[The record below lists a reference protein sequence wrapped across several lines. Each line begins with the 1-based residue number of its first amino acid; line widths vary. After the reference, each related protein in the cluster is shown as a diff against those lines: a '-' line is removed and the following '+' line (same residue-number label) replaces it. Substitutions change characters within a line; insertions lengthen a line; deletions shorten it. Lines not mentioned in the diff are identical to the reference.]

1 MTTVRLPRRLSPL
14 IGVVVAA
21 LVASAVGVLG
31 SPPATA
37 APTVAVTTV
46 TPSSGPLAGGTAI
59 TITGSGFAEGVAVSI
74 GGVDATE
81 VKLVS
86 ATSITAVTG
95 ESKTEGAAD
104 VVVTNA
110 DASAGTKRNGFIYGS
125 GISVTSVVPSSGPVE
140 GGTTV
145 TITGSGFVDR
155 LTVSIG
161 GFEATSVTVNEDGTA
176 ITATTARAERDG
188 TYDVVV
194 TNRDRTTSTLASG
207 YTYGSGPSIAS
218 ISPTFGPLRGE
229 TEVTITGSQFGDVT
243 EVSIAGVAASI
254 QSVKDGVVTAI
265 TGEAATA
272 GAGDVVL
279 TTSEGVTGTLA
290 GGFTYGTAPTV
301 DAIDPSSGPIGGGT
315 TVTITGTGFLD
326 GATVTIKGVSAS
338 VEKVDASGKTITA
351 TTGVVGTAGVGSI
364 VVTNP
369 GGLAST
375 LSEGFTY
382 LAPAPTVTSVTPT
395 TGPLAGGT
403 AITITG
409 TGFTTGA
416 TVTLG
421 GTAATAVTV
430 TSATT
435 ITATTPA
442 RTAGA
447 VTLTVTNPDTQSASL
462 TTAFTYLAPAP
473 SPSPVPT
480 ATPSATPTPS
490 AVTTPSPTPTPT
502 PTPSATPVGVPRP
515 AVGTATITFGGSLVD
530 GSITEDRVGGSFAVT
545 GGGVRL
551 DVAALTPGSSS
562 LQSPQSGPFRLNIGG
577 RVTVRG
583 TGLLAGSVANV
594 YIIDGD
600 RTLLLG
606 SLAAGDDGTLSGSV
620 PIPATL
626 AEGRYTLQFSGL
638 ATGVRQRASAEIQVL
653 SVSVQVAVDAPA
665 ATPKRVRTLVYFD
678 PMSSTLSRQAK
689 RALDSLIAQLPVGLR
704 TGTVRVVG
712 YNGDNGMSANNQ
724 SLSTARARAV
734 ARYLRA
740 GGLRSTYVV
749 RGAGLSSLNGP
760 SARHA
765 SVTYI
770 PDRAE

>member
-1 MTTVRLPRRLSPL
+1 MTTDRLPRRLSPL

-74 GGVDATE
+74 GGVDATD

-125 GISVTSVVPSSGPVE
+125 GISVTSVVPSSGTVE

-265 TGEAATA
+265 TGEATTA

-351 TTGVVGTAGVGSI
+351 TTGAVGTAGVGSI

-409 TGFTTGA
+409 T
-416 TVTLG
+416 
-421 GTAATAVTV
+421 
-430 TSATT
+430 
-435 ITATTPA
+435 
-442 RTAGA
+442 
-447 VTLTVTNPDTQSASL
+447 
-462 TTAFTYLAPAP
+462 
-473 SPSPVPT
+473 
-480 ATPSATPTPS
+480 
-490 AVTTPSPTPTPT
+490 
-502 PTPSATPVGVPRP
+502 
-515 AVGTATITFGGSLVD
+515 
-530 GSITEDRVGGSFAVT
+530 
-545 GGGVRL
+545 
-551 DVAALTPGSSS
+551 
-562 LQSPQSGPFRLNIGG
+562 
-577 RVTVRG
+577 
-583 TGLLAGSVANV
+583 
-594 YIIDGD
+594 
-600 RTLLLG
+600 
-606 SLAAGDDGTLSGSV
+606 
-620 PIPATL
+620 
-626 AEGRYTLQFSGL
+626 
-638 ATGVRQRASAEIQVL
+638 
-653 SVSVQVAVDAPA
+653 
-665 ATPKRVRTLVYFD
+665 
-678 PMSSTLSRQAK
+678 
-689 RALDSLIAQLPVGLR
+689 
-704 TGTVRVVG
+704 
-712 YNGDNGMSANNQ
+712 
-724 SLSTARARAV
+724 
-734 ARYLRA
+734 
-740 GGLRSTYVV
+740 
-749 RGAGLSSLNGP
+749 
-760 SARHA
+760 
-765 SVTYI
+765 
-770 PDRAE
+770 

>member
-1 MTTVRLPRRLSPL
+1 MTTDRLPRRLSPL

-74 GGVDATE
+74 GGVDATD

-194 TNRDRTTSTLASG
+194 TNRDRTTSTLANG

-218 ISPTFGPLRGE
+218 ISPTSGPLRGE

-351 TTGVVGTAGVGSI
+351 TTGAVGTAGVGSI

-480 ATPSATPTPS
+480 ATPSATPTPN

-530 GSITEDRVGGSFAVT
+530 GSITEDRAGGSFAVT

-749 RGAGLSSLNGP
+749 RGAGLSSLTGP

-770 PDRAE
+770 PDRVE

>member
-1 MTTVRLPRRLSPL
+1 MTTDRLPRRLSPL

-74 GGVDATE
+74 GGVDATD

-653 SVSVQVAVDAPA
+653 SVSVQVAIDAPA

-712 YNGDNGMSANNQ
+712 YIGDNGMSANNQ

-749 RGAGLSSLNGP
+749 RGAGLSSLTGP

-770 PDRAE
+770 PDRVE

>member
-1 MTTVRLPRRLSPL
+1 MTTDRLPRRLSPL

-74 GGVDATE
+74 GGVDATD

-194 TNRDRTTSTLASG
+194 TNRDRTTSTLANG

-653 SVSVQVAVDAPA
+653 SVSVQVAIDAPA

-749 RGAGLSSLNGP
+749 RGAGLSSLTGP

-770 PDRAE
+770 PDRVE

>member
-1 MTTVRLPRRLSPL
+1 ML
-14 IGVVVAA
+14 IC
-21 LVASAVGVLG
+21 
-31 SPPATA
+31 
-37 APTVAVTTV
+37 
-46 TPSSGPLAGGTAI
+46 SGPG
-59 TITGSGFAEGVAVSI
+59 
-74 GGVDATE
+74 
-81 VKLVS
+81 
-86 ATSITAVTG
+86 
-95 ESKTEGAAD
+95 
-104 VVVTNA
+104 
-110 DASAGTKRNGFIYGS
+110 
-125 GISVTSVVPSSGPVE
+125 
-140 GGTTV
+140 
-145 TITGSGFVDR
+145 
-155 LTVSIG
+155 
-161 GFEATSVTVNEDGTA
+161 
-176 ITATTARAERDG
+176 
-188 TYDVVV
+188 
-194 TNRDRTTSTLASG
+194 
-207 YTYGSGPSIAS
+207 
-218 ISPTFGPLRGE
+218 
-229 TEVTITGSQFGDVT
+229 
-243 EVSIAGVAASI
+243 
-254 QSVKDGVVTAI
+254 
-265 TGEAATA
+265 
-272 GAGDVVL
+272 
-279 TTSEGVTGTLA
+279 
-290 GGFTYGTAPTV
+290 
-301 DAIDPSSGPIGGGT
+301 
-315 TVTITGTGFLD
+315 
-326 GATVTIKGVSAS
+326 
-338 VEKVDASGKTITA
+338 KVDASGKTITA
-351 TTGVVGTAGVGSI
+351 TTGAVGTAGVGSV

-375 LSEGFTY
+375 LSEAFTY
-382 LAPAPTVTSVTPT
+382 LGPAPTVTSVTPT

-712 YNGDNGMSANNQ
+712 YIGDNGMSANNQ

-749 RGAGLSSLNGP
+749 RGAGLSSLTGP

-770 PDRAE
+770 PDRVE